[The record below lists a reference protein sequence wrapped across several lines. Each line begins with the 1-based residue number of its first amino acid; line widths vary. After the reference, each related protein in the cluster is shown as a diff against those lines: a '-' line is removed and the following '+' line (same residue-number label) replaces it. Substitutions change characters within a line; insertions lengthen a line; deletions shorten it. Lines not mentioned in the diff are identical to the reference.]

1 AAKEP
6 GTGAQGDAAKDDAAK
21 EKDKPASKPGEAA
34 GDAGKAQGGAGDKDK
49 KKDEPEPFDYE
60 KAIRPD
66 KEPPART
73 PGAILGVAPDGD
85 HFLAFGMP
93 PVVSVVS
100 ESSDIFTP
108 LKLDRGTNVGV
119 YEPADRLLRSG
130 FTWEESK
137 KQLAQKAWLV
147 HQPRGKGHIVAFAED
162 PNLRAFVDGLN
173 LAFLNAVLLAKGRWE
188 TER

>member
-1 AAKEP
+1 KGGAKDR
-6 GTGAQGDAAKDDAAK
+6 GAGAEGDAAKDDAAR
-21 EKDKPASKPGEAA
+21 ERDKPASRPGGAA

-73 PGAILGVAPDGD
+73 PGAILGVALDVE

-100 ESSDIFTP
+100 EPSDIFPP
-108 LKLDRGTNVGV
+108 LKLDRATT
-119 YEPADRLLRSG
+119 L
-130 FTWEESK
+130 
-137 KQLAQKAWLV
+137 
-147 HQPRGKGHIVAFAED
+147 
-162 PNLRAFVDGLN
+162 
-173 LAFLNAVLLAKGRWE
+173 
-188 TER
+188 